1 MAIFPGEGYL
11 STVKVSFFLTILL
24 SLVFSALAHADYTGT
39 VGRIK
44 PLTGGGIAIYLDGEE
59 ANAKMTLYV
68 SSKELKTIGP
78 IPPVG
83 AKVTATGTETRR
95 KKRREIKI
103 LSAEQW
109 KW

>member
-1 MAIFPGEGYL
+1 M
-11 STVKVSFFLTILL
+11 VKVSFFLTLLL
-24 SLVFSALAHADYTGT
+24 SLVFSVLAHADYTGT
-39 VGRIK
+39 VTRVK
-44 PLTGGGIAIYLDGEE
+44 PLTGGAMAIYLDGEE

-68 SSKELKTIGP
+68 SSKELKMIGP
-78 IPPVG
+78 LPPVG